1 MEYQIY
7 KVKEKSDE
15 FEKFHYNIKDRKP
28 ISSNIL
34 ASSKRSLC
42 ALSIETVI

>member
-15 FEKFHYNIKDRKP
+15 FEKFHYNIKTGNLYLQIFCLLQREAFV
-28 ISSNIL
+28 L
-34 ASSKRSLC
+34 
-42 ALSIETVI
+42 